1 VIGHAATETYDGP
14 HHLLADPNPS
24 QNGRVKFEVSADRA
38 ADDRKLLPQATTI
51 HG

>member
-1 VIGHAATETYDGP
+1 MTVHTIS
-14 HHLLADPNPS
+14 LADPNPS
-24 QNGRVKFEVSADRA
+24 QNGTVKFEVSADCI